1 MSDDNSERLP
11 EVEDFLERA
20 IGSYID
26 GNFITGTGKTTDVF
40 NPATGEAL
48 NQIELADETTVDKAV
63 AVAKSTFDSKIWRG
77 MTPARRERILLK
89 FADLL
94 EQYGEEFA
102 QIETLNQGKSINISR
117 ALDVGYSVDFMRYM
131 AGWTTK
137 IEGKTVDVSINM
149 PEGAEFNA
157 YTLRQPVG
165 VVAGIVPWNFPLMI
179 ALWKIMPA
187 LATGCSVVIK
197 PATETPLS
205 VLRLAEIAIE
215 AGVPSGVFNVVVGA
229 GSTAGAQLAN
239 HPDVRKVT
247 FTGSTAVGKQIGH
260 AAVDHMAHF
269 ALELGGK
276 NPMLVLE
283 DADIEK
289 AVQGALMAGLL
300 NQGQVCAAASRF
312 YVHRSIYDAFCQGLY
327 EAVSQMSVGPGM
339 DPTTQLNPLVS
350 KRHQQSVLS
359 YIEKAE
365 EQGARI
371 LRGTDIPESKGY
383 YVSPI
388 VLADVTQDM
397 AVAKEEIF
405 GPVLSV
411 IVFDEVDE
419 ALKMVNDSELGLS
432 ASVWTNNLTQAM
444 RLIPEIEAGT
454 VWVNTHVTLD
464 SSLPFGGVKQSG
476 VGREFGRE
484 AVESFTEIKSV
495 CIAY

>member
-1 MSDDNSERLP
+1 MSDVSIERLP
-11 EVEDFLERA
+11 EVEAFLKRA
-20 IGSYID
+20 TGSYID
-26 GNFITGTGKTTDVF
+26 GSFVAGAERKVDVF

-48 NQIELADETTVDKAV
+48 SQVGLADETIVDRAV
-63 AVAKSTFDSKIWRG
+63 SVAKATFDSKKWRG
-77 MTPARRERILLK
+77 MKPAQRERILLK

-94 EQYGEEFA
+94 EKNSEEFA
-102 QIETLNQGKSINISR
+102 QIETLNQGKSINITR
-117 ALDVGYSVDFMRYM
+117 LLDVGYSVDFMRYM

-137 IEGKTVDVSINM
+137 IEGKTVNVSIGM

-157 YTLRQPVG
+157 YTIRQPVG

-197 PATETPLS
+197 PASETPLS
-205 VLRLAEIAIE
+205 ALRLAELAIE
-215 AGVPSGVFNVVVGA
+215 AGVPSGVFNVVVGP
-229 GSTAGAQLAN
+229 GSTAGAQLSS

-247 FTGSTAVGKQIGH
+247 FTGSTVVGKQIGH

-283 DADIEK
+283 DADLDK
-289 AVQGALMAGLL
+289 AVQGALLAGLL

-312 YVHRSIYDAFCQGLY
+312 YVHRSIYDAFCQRLY

-350 KRHQQSVLS
+350 KRHQQSVLG
-359 YIEKAE
+359 YIDKAE
-365 EQGARI
+365 QEGARV
-371 LRGTDIPESKGY
+371 LRGAEVPDDGGY

-397 AVAKEEIF
+397 TVAREEIF

-411 IVFDEVDE
+411 IVFDDVDE
-419 ALKMVNDSELGLS
+419 ALRMVNDSDLGLS
-432 ASVWTNNLTQAM
+432 ASIWTNNLTQAM

-464 SSLPFGGVKQSG
+464 SSLPFGGFKQSG
-476 VGREFGRE
+476 IGREFGRE

>member
-1 MSDDNSERLP
+1 MSDMSIERLS
-11 EVEDFLERA
+11 EVEAFLKRA
-20 IGSYID
+20 RGSYID
-26 GNFITGTGKTTDVF
+26 GNFIAGAGRNVDVF
-40 NPATGEAL
+40 NPATGETL
-48 NQIELADETTVDKAV
+48 SQIRLADETIVDRAV
-63 AVAKSTFDSKIWRG
+63 SVAKATFDTKKWRG
-77 MTPARRERILLK
+77 MKPAQRERILLK

-94 EQYGEEFA
+94 EKNSEEFA
-102 QIETLNQGKSINISR
+102 QIETLNQGKSINITR

-137 IEGKTVDVSINM
+137 IEGKTVDVSIGM

-157 YTLRQPVG
+157 YTIRQPVG
-165 VVAGIVPWNFPLMI
+165 VVVGIVPWNFPMMI

-197 PATETPLS
+197 PASETPLS
-205 VLRLAEIAIE
+205 ALRLAELAIE
-215 AGVPSGVFNVVVGA
+215 AGVPSGVFNVVVGS
-229 GSTAGAQLAN
+229 GSTAGAQLSS

-260 AAVDHMAHF
+260 AAIDHMAHF

-283 DADIEK
+283 DADLDK

-312 YVHRSIYDAFCQGLY
+312 YVHRSIYDSFCQRLY
-327 EAVSQMSVGPGM
+327 EAISQMSVGPGM

-350 KRHQQSVLS
+350 KRHQQSVLG
-359 YIEKAE
+359 YIDKAE
-365 EQGARI
+365 QEGARI
-371 LRGTDIPESKGY
+371 LRGAEVPDDGGY

-397 AVAKEEIF
+397 TVAREEIF

-411 IVFDEVDE
+411 IVFDDVDE
-419 ALKMVNDSELGLS
+419 ALRMVNDSDLGLS
-432 ASVWTNNLTQAM
+432 ASIWTNNLTQAM

-464 SSLPFGGVKQSG
+464 SSLPFGGFKQSG
-476 VGREFGRE
+476 IGREFGRE